1 MKKYCILLTLSL
13 FLGSFSFKAA
23 AQTDVENPKTIEQKK
38 VRDPVS
44 YVYDKDRLPKEFHA
58 KRREAVREML
68 PANSAAVFFTNPV
81 RNRANDVDFP
91 FHPDPNFYYL
101 TGYTEPNAVLI
112 IYKKPQELKG
122 GITDEVIFVQ
132 DRNPE
137 REVWDGRRLGTEGTA
152 SVLGIDAAVPNTEF
166 AEYELRLK
174 NLETVL
180 IPPLPK
186 GAVASRYEKTT
197 LYNLIEIFKTKT
209 GYPEG
214 NIDNLELSKIMAKLR
229 QIKTPEEL
237 VLMRKAIDITCEAQK
252 ELMRTLNPSMTEY
265 QAQALVEFVFMKNG
279 ARGPGFPSIVGAGEN
294 SCILHYTTNRKPL
307 EANEMMVVDIG
318 AEYHGYTADV
328 SRTMPINGK
337 FSTEQRQIYELVQK
351 AQQAGIEVCKPGAH
365 FRDPHKVATEII
377 SKGLKDLGIIKE
389 DKEVRK
395 YFMHGTSHYLG
406 LDVHDPGTYE
416 LLEENMVITVEP
428 GIYIAEGSDCD
439 PKWWNI
445 GVRIEDDILI
455 TATGYEN
462 LSSCVPRNIDEIE
475 KLMQEKGKYTIGN

>member
-1 MKKYCILLTLSL
+1 M
-13 FLGSFSFKAA
+13 
-23 AQTDVENPKTIEQKK
+23 
-38 VRDPVS
+38 
-44 YVYDKDRLPKEFHA
+44 
-58 KRREAVREML
+58 
-68 PANSAAVFFTNPV
+68 
-81 RNRANDVDFP
+81 
-91 FHPDPNFYYL
+91 
-101 TGYTEPNAVLI
+101 
-112 IYKKPQELKG
+112 
-122 GITDEVIFVQ
+122 
-132 DRNPE
+132 
-137 REVWDGRRLGTEGTA
+137 
-152 SVLGIDAAVPNTEF
+152 LGINAALPNTEF
-166 AEYELRLK
+166 SEYDLKLK

-180 IPPLPK
+180 ITPLPK
-186 GAVASRYEKTT
+186 GAVDSKYETT
-197 LYNLIEIFKTKT
+197 SLYKMIESFKAGQGENL
-209 GYPEG
+209 
-214 NIDNLELSKIMAKLR
+214 DNLELSKIMASLR

-252 ELMRTLNPSMTEY
+252 ELMRTLNASMSEF

-279 ARGPGFPSIVGAGEN
+279 AKGPGFPSIVGAGEN

-307 EANEMMVVDIG
+307 AANEMMVVDIG

-328 SRTMPINGK
+328 SRTMPISGK
-337 FSTEQRQIYELVQK
+337 YSPEQKAIYQLVQK
-351 AQQAGIEVCKPGAH
+351 AQQAGIEVCKPGVH

-377 SKGLKDLGIIKE
+377 SKGLIDLGIIKE
-389 DKEVRK
+389 EKEVRK

-416 LLEENMVITVEP
+416 MLEENMVITVEP

-462 LSSCVPRNIDEIE
+462 LSACVPRNIDEIE